1 MDEVELFVNGKSL
14 GRKQMPKNGH
24 LEWDAIYQPGKVKA
38 VGYKNGKKV
47 KETVIETT
55 DDPSRIVLE
64 ADRSQIKSD
73 NRDVAVITVRALDKK
88 GRFVPDANIKLSL
101 KAEGPVRILGV
112 GNGDPTFKAVERP
125 YDGNDKEFEVS
136 TFNGLAQILLQ
147 SEEGAGAATLTVTAP
162 GLPAATI
169 PIQTLAS
176 ERH

>member
-55 DDPSRIVLE
+55 GDAARIALE
-64 ADRSQIKSD
+64 ADRPQIKAD
-73 NRDVAVITVRALDKK
+73 GRDVAVITVKALDKK
-88 GRFVPDANIKLSL
+88 GRFVPDANVKLTL

-112 GNGDPTFKAVERP
+112 GNGDPTFKAAERP
-125 YDGNDKEFEVS
+125 FNGNDKEFEVA

-147 SEEGAGAATLTVTAP
+147 SEKAPGTATLTVTAD
-162 GLPAATI
+162 GIPAATI
-169 PIQTLAS
+169 PIQTLP
-176 ERH
+176 